1 MMVTED
7 QKWIY
12 EHFSDLVEKYAGKYI
27 SVAGGGIV
35 AVGESAKEVDTA
47 ARAKYPTIIPS
58 ILRVPSKEDFE
69 CLL

>member
-1 MMVTED
+1 MTLTED
-7 QKWIY
+7 QKYIY
-12 EHFSDLVEKYAGKYI
+12 DHFGELVDKYAGKYI

-35 AVGESAKEVDTA
+35 AVGESAKEVDKA
-47 ARAKYPTIIPS
+47 ARAKYPTITPS

>member
-1 MMVTED
+1 MLSDE

-12 EHFSDLVEKYAGKYI
+12 DHFSELVDKYAGKYI
-27 SVAGGGIV
+27 SVAGAELI
-35 AVGESAKEVDTA
+35 AVGDSVKEVDDA

-58 ILRVPSKEDFE
+58 ILRVPKEEDFE

>member
-1 MMVTED
+1 MLTED

-12 EHFSDLVEKYAGKYI
+12 EHFSELVDKYAGKYI
-27 SVAGGGIV
+27 SVAAGGIV
-35 AVGESAKEVDTA
+35 AVGNSAKEVDSA

-58 ILRVPSKEDFE
+58 ILRIPRKEDFE